1 LDWQPAR
8 DGTVDTIPVPSLQQN
23 PETSLY
29 LQYNIISDNIIY
41 NYMKISLVLK
51 ISVLPMLYWLV
62 DILVLTLSVSILT
75 VIFQVD
81 LDSIG
86 AKDDGGGGNNWSSEG
101 KAPVKSSP
109 PTNQHHSCCLTNSV
123 KALKENF
130 NL

>member
-1 LDWQPAR
+1 
-8 DGTVDTIPVPSLQQN
+8 
-23 PETSLY
+23 
-29 LQYNIISDNIIY
+29 
-41 NYMKISLVLK
+41 
-51 ISVLPMLYWLV
+51 MLYWLV